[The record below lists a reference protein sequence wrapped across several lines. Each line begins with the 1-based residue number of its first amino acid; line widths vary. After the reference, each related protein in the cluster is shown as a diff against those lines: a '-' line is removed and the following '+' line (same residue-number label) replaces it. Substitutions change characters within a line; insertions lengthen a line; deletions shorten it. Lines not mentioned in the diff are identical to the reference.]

1 MFYDLSK
8 NLLLQNKHYESLS
21 FMYPDQG
28 RCVGRSWEACNVIA
42 FLPPE
47 SECNNV
53 FCDNIIQGLKSCV
66 SCPAPAEQ
74 VH

>member
-1 MFYDLSK
+1 M
-8 NLLLQNKHYESLS
+8 NL
-21 FMYPDQG
+21 YPLCIPIKG
-28 RCVGRSWEACNVIA
+28 GVGRFWEACNVIA

-47 SECNNV
+47 SECNIV
-53 FCDNIIQGLKSCV
+53 FCDNIIQGLKSSV